1 MAEVK
6 KFNADAKFGDVKKY
20 QEDIEVLLKGIDDE
34 VCVSVHRLTVIMS
47 QVYGSGASCVTMC
60 TCVAGAC
67 FPCFF
72 S

>member
-34 VCVSVHRLTVIMS
+34 VCVSVHR
-47 QVYGSGASCVTMC
+47 
-60 TCVAGAC
+60 
-67 FPCFF
+67 
-72 S
+72 